1 MEHKPAGVAFDL
13 DGTLYPNY
21 RLNVLLIPF
30 VLKEWR
36 FLRAFGKA
44 RNIIRKAQEKEP
56 PVSKPSAST
65 PPSSAEPSPPDF
77 YEVQA
82 RWTAEILKADPPL
95 IKERIETLIY
105 RGWEPFF
112 KRIRLFPHVE
122 ESLRAFR
129 AGGLK
134 LGLLSDF
141 PPERKVEYLGLAGF
155 WDALLCSER
164 IGWLKP
170 DPRPFWRLAETMGI
184 PPERL
189 LYVGNSRRCDV
200 YGAKQA
206 GLRTALIGSSLNV
219 RGRRWGRADFVFR
232 DYRQLM
238 NYVLS

>member
-1 MEHKPAGVAFDL
+1 MKHKLQGVAFDL

-30 VLKEWR
+30 VLREWR
-36 FLRAFGKA
+36 FLWAFGKA
-44 RNIIRKAQEKEP
+44 RDIIRDTQRREP
-56 PVSKPSAST
+56 PAS
-65 PPSSAEPSPPDF
+65 PEPPDF

-82 RWTAEILKADPPL
+82 RGTAKILGADPPR
-95 IKERIETLIY
+95 IKKRIETLIY
-105 RGWEPFF
+105 RGWEPLF
-112 KRIRLFPHVE
+112 KRIGLFPHAE

-141 PPERKVEYLGLAGF
+141 PPERKLEYLGLAGL
-155 WDALLCSER
+155 WDAVLCSEAV
-164 IGWLKP
+164 GWLKP
-170 DPRPFWRLAETMGI
+170 DPRPFWRLAERMDV
-184 PPERL
+184 PPEGV

-206 GLRTALIGSSLNV
+206 GMQTALIGPSLNI
-219 RGRRWGRADFVFR
+219 RSRRWGRADFVFR
-232 DYRQLM
+232 DYRQLV